1 MSKVIDRVRGALYG
15 VAIGDALGAPL
26 EFMDA
31 ESIQR
36 QHGTVRD
43 MIGGGWLNVKPG
55 EVTDDTQMTLCVAHG
70 IVSAP
75 YDPVV
80 SVGVNFLRWADS
92 RPKDI
97 GGTCA
102 SAISNAS
109 YIAGMHYIT
118 DADDWSTRYISL
130 RNFIPSAHDWLA
142 AALATHNNSGHMSA
156 GNGSLMRTVYTGLYY
171 DTMIH
176 AIRKAEQISQMTHY
190 DPRATVA
197 CAAYS
202 GAIFSLV
209 HEDRVGDRRAHMC
222 NLIEG
227 IAPAWYDCSVLS
239 SDSFTP
245 NPSGYVVDSFSAAL
259 HCICTTSSFEDALV
273 KAVNLG
279 GDADTIGAITG
290 GLAGALYG
298 YKAIPGRWTKY
309 LSRDLCADME
319 RLTAEAMKNKAE

>member
-15 VAIGDALGAPL
+15 VAVGDALGAPL

-43 MIGGGWLNVKPG
+43 MIGGGWLNVEPG

-97 GGTCA
+97 GATCA
-102 SAISNAS
+102 SAISRAR
-109 YIAGMHYIT
+109 YIAAKEY
-118 DADDWSTRYISL
+118 WSTSRIW
-130 RNFIPSAHDWLA
+130 RNDLIPAEDNWRA
-142 AALATHNNSGHMSA
+142 AALYTHDASGGRSA
-156 GNGSLMRTVYTGLYY
+156 GNGSLMRTVYAGLYY
-171 DTMIH
+171 D
-176 AIRKAEQISQMTHY
+176 KATDACIKAAHISEMTHH
-190 DPRATVA
+190 DELATEA
-197 CAAYS
+197 CIAYS
-202 GAIFSLV
+202 VAVFSILFDMSDVERRIVMRDVIETASDHRYDFSL
-209 HEDRVGDRRAHMC
+209 
-222 NLIEG
+222 
-227 IAPAWYDCSVLS
+227 LS

-259 HCICTTSSFEDALV
+259 HCICTTSSFEEALV

-298 YKAIPGRWTKY
+298 YKAIPGRWTKR
-309 LSRDLCADME
+309 LSSELCADME
-319 RLTAEAMKNKAE
+319 WLTAEAMKNKPE

>member
-1 MSKVIDRVRGALYG
+1 MSKVRDRVRGALYG

-31 ESIQR
+31 DSIQR

-75 YDPVV
+75 DDPVV
-80 SVGVNFLRWADS
+80 PVGVNFMKWADS

-97 GGTCA
+97 GSTCA
-102 SAISNAS
+102 SAISRAR
-109 YIAGMHYIT
+109 YIAS
-118 DADDWSTRYISL
+118 ADYWHTSHIWRSNL
-130 RNFIPSAHDWLA
+130 IPAEAEWRA
-142 AALATHNNSGHMSA
+142 AALDVHNASGGRSA
-156 GNGSLMRTVYTGLYY
+156 GNGSLMRTVYAGLYY
-171 DTMIH
+171 D
-176 AIRKAEQISQMTHY
+176 KATDACIKAAHISEMTHH
-190 DPRATVA
+190 DELATEA
-197 CAAYS
+197 CVAYS
-202 GAIFSLV
+202 VAVFSILFDMSDDERRIVMRDVIETASDYRYDFSL
-209 HEDRVGDRRAHMC
+209 
-222 NLIEG
+222 
-227 IAPAWYDCSVLS
+227 LS

-245 NPSGYVVDSFSAAL
+245 NPSGYVVDSFAAAL
-259 HCICTTSSFEDALV
+259 HCICTTSSFEEALV

-298 YKAIPGRWTKY
+298 YDAIPQRWTKH
-309 LSRDLCADME
+309 LSKELCEDME
-319 RLTAEAMKNKAE
+319 RLTWEAVKVK

>member
-1 MSKVIDRVRGALYG
+1 MNKAIDRVRGALYG
-15 VAIGDALGAPL
+15 VAVGDALGAPL

-75 YDPVV
+75 ADPVT
-80 SVGVNFLRWADS
+80 SIGVNFLRWADS

-97 GGTCA
+97 GATCA
-102 SAISNAS
+102 SAISNAR
-109 YIAGMHYIT
+109 YIARKTYIPDDRNNRYIT
-118 DADDWSTRYISL
+118 HAY
-130 RNFIPSAHDWLA
+130 FIPGAYDWLA
-142 AALATHNNSGHMSA
+142 AALATHNDSGHMSA

-171 DTMIH
+171 DTVTG
-176 AIRKAEQISQMTHY
+176 AISKASQISQMTHY
-190 DPRATVA
+190 DPRATA
-197 CAAYS
+197 SCAAYS

-209 HEDRVGDRRAHMC
+209 RENNVDVRRLAMC
-222 NLIEG
+222 NVIES
-227 IAPAWYDCSVLS
+227 IAPAWYNCSLLS
-239 SDSFTP
+239 SDSFIP

-259 HCICTTSSFEDALV
+259 HCICTTSSFEGALV
-273 KAVNLG
+273 KAVNLD

-298 YKAIPGRWTKY
+298 FEAIPKRWTNH
-309 LSRDLCADME
+309 LSQELCREIEM
-319 RLTAEAMKNKAE
+319 LSCEAMKKKQI